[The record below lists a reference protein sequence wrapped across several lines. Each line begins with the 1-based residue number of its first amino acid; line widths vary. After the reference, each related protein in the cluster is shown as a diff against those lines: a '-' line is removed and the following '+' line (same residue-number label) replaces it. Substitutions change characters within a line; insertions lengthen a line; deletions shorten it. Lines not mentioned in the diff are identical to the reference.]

1 MRLFKLSKIFLYF
14 TSKKKLKSVLSMTE
28 IKRQR
33 HRFPHLLEIRPDAPA
48 PIRMYPRISSH
59 NRNCHW
65 HPGCILQKK
74 PQVPNPTLLEAWHPI
89 HNSSVKPSSMPKHK
103 TRPDS
108 PLQTPQKPWDCCQK
122 WRGTLRFLPKLEMRP
137 FSSLQWCERNPD
149 LPLETW
155 KQIWLPWGNMSWS
168 PRPPTQLERNPK
180 LLATTP

>member
-1 MRLFKLSKIFLYF
+1 MWLFILSKIFLYF

-74 PQVPNPTLLEAWHPI
+74 PQVPNPTRQEAWHPI
-89 HNSSVKPSSMPKHK
+89 HNSRGKPSSMPQK
-103 TRPDS
+103 RLGLP
-108 PLQTPQKPWDCCQK
+108 PLFKVHRNAEIDVRNREKPWGS
-122 WRGTLRFLPKLEMRP
+122 RLNLR
-137 FSSLQWCERNPD
+137 
-149 LPLETW
+149 
-155 KQIWLPWGNMSWS
+155 WG
-168 PRPPTQLERNPK
+168 PTQPCSDLRWIPRRTLQLESRSDF
-180 LLATTP
+180 AEET